1 MSKGMKRFGKLICLL
16 LVLVLVGVGIYHAYF
31 YFLKKAYPIE
41 YEDIVTQETA
51 KYEIEPS
58 LVYAVIRSESSFRP
72 QAKSTAGAMGLMQ
85 LTPETF
91 QWLQTKV
98 NPGEPM
104 DDTALNDPK
113 VNIRYG
119 VYLLS
124 LLRSQYDDETVVPCA
139 YNAGMGNVNKWLKNV
154 ETSPDGETLSS
165 IPIEETR
172 NYVDR
177 VLKSKEMYEKLYGDQ
192 IQS

>member
-1 MSKGMKRFGKLICLL
+1 MKRFGKLICLL

-124 LLRSQYDDETVVPCA
+124 LLRSQYDDETVVLCA

>member
-1 MSKGMKRFGKLICLL
+1 MSKGMKRFGKLVCLL
-16 LVLVLVGVGIYHAYF
+16 LVLALVGVGIYQAYF
-31 YFLKKAYPIE
+31 FLLKKAYPIE
-41 YEDIVTQETA
+41 YEDIVIQETA

-72 QAKSTAGAMGLMQ
+72 KAKSKAGAMGLMQ

-91 QWLQTKV
+91 QWLQSKV
-98 NPGEPM
+98 KPEEPL
-104 DDTALNDPK
+104 DDSALNDPEI
-113 VNIRYG
+113 NIRYG
-119 VYLLS
+119 VYLLY
-124 LLRSQYDDETVVPCA
+124 LLRRQYDDDTVVLCA
-139 YNAGMGNVNKWLKNV
+139 YNAGMGNVNRWLSNTQ
-154 ETSPDGETLSS
+154 TSSDGETLTS

-177 VLKSKEMYEKLYGDQ
+177 VLKSKEMYEKLYGKQ

>member
-16 LVLVLVGVGIYHAYF
+16 LVLVLVGVGIYHDYF

-124 LLRSQYDDETVVPCA
+124 LLRSQYDDETVVLCA